1 MKALATLRAA
11 LAAGMLLAA
20 GCSLDIFDVEVHLD
34 TQTWRADFGA
44 TPGSIPVVSCD
55 PSDPVDCEVASPLLD
70 RTLPGLTSALA
81 VHTGCDAHTSL
92 CYGEAEASVAMT
104 FAVLQDDDVSTNLER
119 RAVSFVKDVT
129 LAYTVPVNSLTFSV
143 PDITLHTGPAGSRSR
158 MDHDVVPLGIFPAL
172 VAATPVMQEK
182 LLKID
187 DDAALEAIGKAVS
200 DRKPFSLIV
209 SFNPRVDGGDP
220 MPGGSIEIDVQ
231 PRLLI
236 GIR

>member
-11 LAAGMLLAA
+11 LAAGVLLVA

-55 PSDPVDCEVASPLLD
+55 PVDPVDCEVASPLLD
-70 RTLPGLTSALA
+70 RSLPGLTSALA
-81 VHTGCDAHTSL
+81 VHTGCDVATSL

-104 FAVLQDDDVSTNLER
+104 FAVLQDDDLSTNLER
-119 RAVSFVKDVT
+119 RAISYVRDVT

-143 PDITLHTGPAGSRSR
+143 PQISLHAGPAGSRSR
-158 MDHDVVPLGIFPAL
+158 SDKGVVPVGSFPAL
-172 VAATPVMQEK
+172 VAKTPVAGEK
-182 LLKID
+182 LLEID
-187 DDAALEAIGKAVS
+187 GDAALDAIGAAVG
-200 DRKPFSLIV
+200 DRKPFTLIV
-209 SFNPRVDGGDP
+209 SFSPRVDGGDP
-220 MPGGSIEIDVQ
+220 MPGGAIEIDVQ

-236 GIR
+236 GFR